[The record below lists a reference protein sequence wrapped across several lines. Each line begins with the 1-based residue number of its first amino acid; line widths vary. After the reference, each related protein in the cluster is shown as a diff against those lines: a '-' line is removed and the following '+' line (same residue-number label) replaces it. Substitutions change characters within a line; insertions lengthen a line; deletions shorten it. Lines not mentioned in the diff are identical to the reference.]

1 MGILLEKEVKA
12 MNREEKVAEYGR
24 STHEV
29 EEIQKDIHYQLSIE
43 LNKWRSH

>member
-1 MGILLEKEVKA
+1 MGILQAKEVKA

-24 STHEV
+24 RRHEV